1 MSLLNQNKFT
11 SLEGN
16 RGSFSQFITKAQK
29 IVWLNIFNWLKFD
42 AFSVMDISAFNNFLP
57 IYLTPLPGTAGGRP
71 CVFPFKFEDV
81 EYNACTYEKSER
93 LWCATQVD
101 DDGVMVPNM

>member
-16 RGSFSQFITKAQK
+16 RGSFFHRLLRKSTKDCLPFI
-29 IVWLNIFNWLKFD
+29 NRLKFD
-42 AFSVMDISAFNNFLP
+42 EFSDIDISAFNNFLP

-71 CVFPFKFEDV
+71 CVFPFKFKGV